1 MIKVCNR
8 APNPIQV
15 GNITIPGFSSVLL
28 DSFSS
33 TMETNRLMN
42 KGLLSVYYVPNE
54 VGNTSVKE
62 ETKVVKD
69 TITEDVKLNTISDNS
84 NNTKDTLT
92 EEVPTTTRKRGR
104 SKLIVDTNVD
114 TTTYSTTETNTTKGD
129 IEYASDN
136 D

>member
-8 APNPIQV
+8 APNPIQI

-28 DSFSS
+28 NSFPS

-54 VGNTSVKE
+54 VGNTDTKE
-62 ETKVVKD
+62 DSKPIEKVV
-69 TITEDVKLNTISDNS
+69 TTSIESTS
-84 NNTKDTLT
+84 T
-92 EEVPTTTRKRGR
+92 EEIPTTTRKRGR
-104 SKLIVDTNVD
+104 SKSTVG
-114 TTTYSTTETNTTKGD
+114 TTTETPVENTTETNITKGD

>member
-28 DSFSS
+28 NSFSS

-42 KGLLSVYYVPNE
+42 KGLLSVYYIPNE
-54 VGNTSVKE
+54 VENTSTNAVNNDNSVTE
-62 ETKVVKD
+62 NNVENIINETV
-69 TITEDVKLNTISDNS
+69 TTEINNIITEENV
-84 NNTKDTLT
+84 T
-92 EEVPTTTRKRGR
+92 EESIKPRKRGR
-104 SKLIVDTNVD
+104 SK
-114 TTTYSTTETNTTKGD
+114 STVEDSTETNIMKGD

>member
-8 APNPIQV
+8 APNPIQI

-28 DSFSS
+28 NSFPS
-33 TMETNRLMN
+33 TMETNRLKN
-42 KGLLSVYYVPNE
+42 NGLLSVCYVPNE
-54 VGNTSVKE
+54 VGNDAVKE
-62 ETKVVKD
+62 EFKSVD
-69 TITEDVKLNTISDNS
+69 ETITTYAKNTS
-84 NNTKDTLT
+84 T

-104 SKLIVDTNVD
+104 SKSTVD
-114 TTTYSTTETNTTKGD
+114 TTTETPVENTTETNITKGD